1 MDIGGNKVKAVQL
14 RLDMINTQID
24 QTTGHINKA
33 NVAIKT
39 AKRYKSVFYY
49 SALFNSHS
57 AKDSRH
63 LDPKIL
69 ALAMVATLYKMFSC
83 LLNFP
88 TYFFSLLIHF
98 LRAVKRVYVL
108 FTFLLIHFFES
119 RPIPFPSRMS

>member
-57 AKDSRH
+57 AKDSR
-63 LDPKIL
+63 
-69 ALAMVATLYKMFSC
+69 
-83 LLNFP
+83 N
-88 TYFFSLLIHF
+88 
-98 LRAVKRVYVL
+98 
-108 FTFLLIHFFES
+108 
-119 RPIPFPSRMS
+119 